1 MPLANL
7 GSLFL
12 DNVVFLI
19 HLIYVHLALAQAEP
33 SQILMIHLLSSLGNR
48 HHDNLEPPPWPP
60 LSVVPW

>member
-19 HLIYVHLALAQAEP
+19 HLLYVHIALTHAEP
-33 SQILMIHLLSSLGNR
+33 NQIFMLHLLSSLGNR
-48 HHDNLEPPPWPP
+48 RPDNLETPPWPP